1 MILQPEIH
9 NANDVT
15 IGYLIDVVP
24 EKIHKW
30 LNLPGI
36 FVKNFP
42 TRFIKRDGSEREM
55 DWLMLV
61 KPDNITLFHM
71 ILINVEFQSYPVN
84 KEKIKIMSE
93 YKDYSK
99 TYYGFPVL
107 TIVVITRGF
116 ESSEREYSEVATDI
130 FRPQY
135 IYMDDDKVIEKLNN
149 LEQKILNQE
158 TLSDNDAIDMVFLPM
173 FVSRKLAEFVTEK
186 IVRLFKCD
194 QSIKGIFR
202 NDIGFSLSLMVRK
215 YFDLTPKGKEL
226 LEMMNP
232 EVTNMRMRNVIDYE
246 VSYAIKAHEQQLK
259 EKEEELL
266 KKDNEIAKKDDEIA
280 MKTNEIAEKDEENT
294 ILKEILKKHNIP
306 Y

>member
-1 MILQPEIH
+1 MILRPEIH

-15 IGYLIDVVP
+15 IVYLIDVMP

-42 TRFIKRDGSEREM
+42 TRFIKKDGSEREM

-61 KPDNITLFHM
+61 KPDNKTLFQP
-71 ILINVEFQSYPVN
+71 ILINVEFQSSRVN
-84 KEKIKIMSE
+84 KDKIKAMCE

-99 TYYGFPVL
+99 TYYGYPVL
-107 TIVVITRGF
+107 TIVVITSGF
-116 ESSEREYSEVATDI
+116 DSSEKEYCEVTTDV

-135 IYMDDDKVIEKLNN
+135 IYMDDDEVIEKLNN
-149 LEQKILNQE
+149 IERKTLNHE

-173 FVSRKLAEFVTEK
+173 FASRKLAESVTEK

-194 QSIKGIFR
+194 QSIDGSFR
-202 NDIGFSLSLMVRK
+202 NDIGFALSLMVRK

-246 VSYAIKAHEQQLK
+246 IAYAIKAHEQELK
-259 EKEEELL
+259 EKEEELA
-266 KKDNEIAKKDDEIA
+266 KKDNEIAKKDGEIA
-280 MKTNEIAEKDEENT
+280 KKDEENCA
-294 ILKEILKKHNIP
+294 LKKILEEHNIP